1 MRIKRT
7 DKHTQTSFKKKHL
20 FNVIDDSSDDD
31 KVNDKEDFEE
41 VNNSVDS
48 KTEEK
53 DKHVEKVNKK
63 SNPHV
68 HHLDDFSDDGHLLDK
83 KHTSF
88 SKENKYTLVDE
99 ETDEDFNEL
108 NNTSD
113 EGVWVNIND
122 LPWSSNYFV
131 DQSKYID
138 DEADEDLQNADIHS
152 V

>member
-1 MRIKRT
+1 M
-7 DKHTQTSFKKKHL
+7 

-63 SNPHV
+63 SNPYV
-68 HHLDDFSDDGHLLDK
+68 HHLDDFSEDGHLLDK
-83 KHTSF
+83 KHTSL

-99 ETDEDFNEL
+99 ENDEDFNEL
-108 NNTSD
+108 NNTTD
-113 EGVWVNIND
+113 EGVWVKIND
-122 LPWSSNYFV
+122 IPWSYNYFL
-131 DQSKYID
+131 DQIKYIYY
-138 DEADEDLQNADIHS
+138 
-152 V
+152 